1 MVIQVMGQFFG
12 GGGLFISSG
21 NIGMVLFNDMY
32 DLYDFFKVELV
43 VFQFIMLVNV
53 VLIGEVNGS
62 CCDYLVGEERQ
73 MVELMFVGDNN
84 FLDSEEGE
92 GFEEFVEI
100 KGEFYGLE
108 NMELRS
114 LEFSV
119 VEFQFVFEVL
129 GVLEVYS
136 LNKDFFFEI
145 FGVEDKGKSLKIK
158 FFCCKLCQYE
168 VEFEEQFVY
177 YIRVYSVKKFF
188 VEESVEKQVKVREF
202 GFFIVEEGD
211 FFKGFICC
219 DCCGY
224 NIN

>member
-21 NIGMVLFNDMY
+21 NMGMVLFNDMY

-84 FLDSEEGE
+84 FLDSDGE
-92 GFEEFVEI
+92 GFEEFFEI
-100 KGEFYGLE
+100 KGEFSGLE
-108 NMELRS
+108 NMELES

-119 VEFQFVFEVL
+119 VELQFVFEVL
-129 GVLEVYS
+129 VVLEIYNV
-136 LNKDFFFEI
+136 NKDFFFEI
-145 FGVEDKGKSLKIK
+145 FGVEDKCKNLKIK
-158 FFCCKLCQYE
+158 FFRCKLCQYE
-168 VEFEEQFVY
+168 AEFEEQFVY

-188 VEESVEKQVKVREF
+188 VEESVEK
-202 GFFIVEEGD
+202 
-211 FFKGFICC
+211 
-219 DCCGY
+219 
-224 NIN
+224 